1 MFDISTIWLKTSYW
15 TLSHVKELKKWWA
28 IVFLAAAIFMIVF
41 AITNIIIYVVN
52 TPSENSLIAQ
62 IASKQVLYQEYREKN
77 IPKDIEVKKTIVIPS
92 LNNMYILV
100 AKVENIN
107 LNWSAE
113 QFEYQ
118 FIVDN
123 EEVAKGMDSFMPNT
137 DKFLI
142 VSGFRYK
149 GTGVPQV
156 IQLTIGGTQWKK
168 IKDIDK
174 LPQADFLIGDID
186 HEFSTVNEVVS
197 TVRVQAKVTNK
208 TIYSFWRTKFV
219 ILLYSGERMVG
230 VGSVYLDKF
239 KTLEK
244 RDLDITL
251 TSLSDRITS
260 IEIRPDIDL
269 FDDDNF
275 ME

>member
-28 IVFLAAAIFMIVF
+28 IVLLAAAIFMIVF
-41 AITNIIIYVVN
+41 TITNIIIYIIN
-52 TPSENSLIAQ
+52 TSSENSLIAQ
-62 IASKQVLYQEYREKN
+62 IASKQVLYQEYKEKN
-77 IPKDIEVKKTIVIPS
+77 IPQDIEVKETVVIPS
-92 LNNMYILV
+92 LDNMYILV
-100 AKVENIN
+100 ARVENTN
-107 LNWSAE
+107 SNWAAE

-123 EEVAKGMDSFMPNT
+123 EEVAKGTDSFMPNT

-149 GTGVPQV
+149 GTGIPQV
-156 IQLTIGGTQWKK
+156 IQLTVGDTQWKR

-174 LPQADFLIGDID
+174 FPQADFLIGDID
-186 HEFSTVNEVVS
+186 HEFSTVNETVN
-197 TVRVQAKVTNK
+197 TVRVQTKVTNR
-208 TIYSFWRTKFV
+208 TVYSFWRTKFV

-239 KTLEK
+239 RTLEK

-251 TSLSDRITS
+251 TSLSDRITN